1 MTTGTGP
8 PSAIEAV
15 NPRYG
20 LKTGA
25 GLLHADY
32 HVVSWA
38 TAALDEVRREV
49 WNHARREAGD
59 KALADQ
65 LKGCRYALW
74 KNPENLTGLS

>member
-32 HVVSWA
+32 DSNGEVSHVTDPSGNTVS
-38 TAALDEVRREV
+38 TT
-49 WNHARREAGD
+49 
-59 KALADQ
+59 
-65 LKGCRYALW
+65 Y
-74 KNPENLTGLS
+74 T